1 MERIVKIEITVPGVP
16 IAQPRQRTRI
26 AGTGARVFAQNY
38 TPSKHPVQEFKLAIR
53 QAVSAKTSTVWRG
66 PVRVDWVAVF
76 PRPAGKIWKRRPMP
90 RLPHT
95 AKPDRDN
102 LDKAILD
109 ALTGVLL
116 ADDKQAYCGEC
127 SKWVASGDEQPH
139 VRITITQ
146 VDDA

>member
-1 MERIVKIEITVPGVP
+1 MERIVRIEITVPGVP
-16 IAQPRQRTRI
+16 IAQPRQRHRI
-26 AGTGARVFAQNY
+26 ASGAGGQFVKNY
-38 TPSKHPVQEFKLAIR
+38 TPGDHPVRDFKAAIR
-53 QAVSAKTSTVWRG
+53 RAVAEQCSTVWRG

-109 ALTGVLL
+109 ALTGTML
-116 ADDKQAYCGEC
+116 ADDKQVFCGSVC
-127 SKWVASGDEQPH
+127 KWIASGDEQPH
-139 VRITITQ
+139 VLITISQ